1 MNEMGV
7 YEGLRKTVPDKRVFI
22 FTRSAYAGSQRYAAA
37 TWSGDIAA
45 NWQDFKTQI
54 PAGLNFSLSG
64 IPYWTTDIGG
74 FSVERKNEHAQGEDL
89 ENWRELNTRW
99 FQFGTFNPL
108 HRVHGQFPFREVYNL
123 APDNHPAYKTIVY
136 YNKLRYRLMPYI
148 YSMAARTYFDDYTIM
163 RAMVMDFPD
172 DQQVLNNG
180 SQFMFGPSIL
190 VAPVTQYK
198 ARTWSVYLP
207 KNEAGWF
214 DFHTGKYYDG
224 GQTIDAD
231 APLTKMPLFIK
242 AGAIIPAGP
251 EMQYTAEKP
260 TDPTTLY
267 VYGGA
272 DATIDLYNDE
282 AVNYNYQNGQYE
294 RIKIS

>member
-1 MNEMGV
+1 
-7 YEGLRKTVPDKRVFI
+7 
-22 FTRSAYAGSQRYAAA
+22 
-37 TWSGDIAA
+37 
-45 NWQDFKTQI
+45 
-54 PAGLNFSLSG
+54 
-64 IPYWTTDIGG
+64 
-74 FSVERKNEHAQGEDL
+74 
-89 ENWRELNTRW
+89 
-99 FQFGTFNPL
+99 
-108 HRVHGQFPFREVYNL
+108 
-123 APDNHPAYKTIVY
+123 
-136 YNKLRYRLMPYI
+136 
-148 YSMAARTYFDDYTIM
+148 MAARTYFDDYTIM

-294 RIKIS
+294 RIKISYNDADKSLTIGAREGTYPGMLQERTFEIVWIDKTNPKELNLKAVPGQTVHYNGSLLTIQKETKNIN